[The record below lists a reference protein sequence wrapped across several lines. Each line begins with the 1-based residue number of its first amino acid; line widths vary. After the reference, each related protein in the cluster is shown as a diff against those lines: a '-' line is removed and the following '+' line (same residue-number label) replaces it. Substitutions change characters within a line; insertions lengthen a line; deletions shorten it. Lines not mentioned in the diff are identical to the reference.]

1 MINMA
6 QKHLHELLKEDQ
18 EPFLLK
24 NYIAD
29 KRCQLKRP
37 SPKTHLQVKKRRP
50 ISQVSNFPGNLCKNA
65 CLFSLHDSPDLRK
78 SPLFEFPSPA
88 ARSPC
93 KSPNAIFL
101 QIPNRTAALLVEAA
115 MRIQKQSSSSKPK
128 TQNKNHSF
136 GLFGSFLKR
145 LTNRNR
151 TQKREIKGDGVKV
164 SVKDILRW
172 DSSVGRRKISNE
184 EKIESCLAVEEQ
196 TASEM
201 STGCEVCF
209 SSSSCTGRPSSAVW
223 SETNEDKSLDLDTAS
238 SSSQSEDS
246 EVIEFETQQRV
257 DSACLCNCEKINNGF
272 CDSPFRFVLQTTPS
286 PSGHR
291 TPEFSSPAASPSR
304 HKQEEEGLKKFQ
316 VEEEEEEDKEQCS
329 PVSVLD
335 PPFQDDDE
343 GRDGDGDDEDGF
355 DLECS
360 YANVQ
365 RTKNQLLQK
374 LRRFEKLAG
383 LDPIELEKRMSEEEE
398 DDEYNMDDLEGQSEQ
413 YDDDEPE
420 TSDSRMEENLDEL
433 VREILSQSNFHCI
446 RKRIPEDVKRL
457 VSDLIV
463 EEQKEEE
470 EAAFS
475 DKRVVVVR
483 RVCERFESWKEVESN
498 TIDMMVEQDFRKEL
512 DGWKKNQDQVGET
525 AMEIEVAIFAL
536 LVDELAMELV

>member
-1 MINMA
+1 MA

-65 CLFSLHDSPDLRK
+65 CFLSLHDSPDLRK
-78 SPLFEFPSPA
+78 SPLFEFSSPA

-145 LTNRNR
+145 LTTRNR
-151 TQKREIKGDGVKV
+151 TQKREIRGDG
-164 SVKDILRW
+164 L
-172 DSSVGRRKISNE
+172 
-184 EKIESCLAVEEQ
+184 
-196 TASEM
+196 
-201 STGCEVCF
+201 
-209 SSSSCTGRPSSAVW
+209 
-223 SETNEDKSLDLDTAS
+223 
-238 SSSQSEDS
+238 
-246 EVIEFETQQRV
+246 RV
-257 DSACLCNCEKINNGF
+257 DSACLCNCEKISNGF

-286 PSGHR
+286 PSGSR
-291 TPEFSSPAASPSR
+291 TPDFSSPAASPSR

-343 GRDGDGDDEDGF
+343 GRDGDGDDEEGF

-383 LDPIELEKRMSEEEE
+383 LDPIELEKRMSEEE

-413 YDDDEPE
+413 CDDDESE
-420 TSDSRMEENLDEL
+420 TSDSRMEESLDEL
-433 VREILSQSNFHCI
+433 VREVLSQSNFHCI
-446 RKRIPEDVKRL
+446 RKRIPEDMKKL

-463 EEQKEEE
+463 EEQREEE

-498 TIDMMVEQDFRKEL
+498 TIDMMVEEDFRKEL

>member
-1 MINMA
+1 MA

-29 KRCQLKRP
+29 KRCELKRP

-65 CLFSLHDSPDLRK
+65 CFLSLHDSPDLRK
-78 SPLFEFPSPA
+78 SPLFEFSSPA

-145 LTNRNR
+145 LTTRNR
-151 TQKREIKGDGVKV
+151 TQKREIRGDGLKV

-184 EKIESCLAVEEQ
+184 EKTESCLAVEEQ
-196 TASEM
+196 TASEI

-246 EVIEFETQQRV
+246 EVIEFVTQLRV
-257 DSACLCNCEKINNGF
+257 DSACLCNCEKISNGF
-272 CDSPFRFVLQTTPS
+272 CDSPFRFVLQTTP
-286 PSGHR
+286 R
-291 TPEFSSPAASPSR
+291 RPAAGRRTFHRRRRLLVATNKSEELIELSATR
-304 HKQEEEGLKKFQ
+304 SLFRDLGTLKEEGLKKFQ

-360 YANVQ
+360 YANEQ
-365 RTKNQLLQK
+365 RISYCRSFVD
-374 LRRFEKLAG
+374 LRNWR
-383 LDPIELEKRMSEEEE
+383 LDPIELEKRMSEEE

-413 YDDDEPE
+413 CDD
-420 TSDSRMEENLDEL
+420 MN
-433 VREILSQSNFHCI
+433 
-446 RKRIPEDVKRL
+446 
-457 VSDLIV
+457 
-463 EEQKEEE
+463 QKHQI
-470 EAAFS
+470 A
-475 DKRVVVVR
+475 
-483 RVCERFESWKEVESN
+483 
-498 TIDMMVEQDFRKEL
+498 
-512 DGWKKNQDQVGET
+512 G
-525 AMEIEVAIFAL
+525 
-536 LVDELAMELV
+536 